1 MAYFNK
7 KIRQLQYVLTGNIY
21 FFNNKKI
28 YICRCQDQCIYRY
41 LNHNVSPPLLLSNY
55 IGSLIFNRWSDRIK
69 ATARSQ
75 CALSYAM
82 DIIDSHTALTIVKS
96 STLMI

>member
-1 MAYFNK
+1 MK
-7 KIRQLQYVLTGNIY
+7 LVQVTQSESIDIQTVTSLP
-21 FFNNKKI
+21 
-28 YICRCQDQCIYRY
+28 
-41 LNHNVSPPLLLSNY
+41 SLLLSNY
-55 IGSLIFNRWSDRIK
+55 IGSLIFNRRSDRIK

-75 CALSYAM
+75 CTLSYTM